1 MKTIKEENLITKM
14 NNVSSLIKSAESAY
28 ISGKIKNKSI
38 PADYKILFILFR
50 SITVSNKEYTI
61 DKNSIKEKIFC
72 EAVNNFKY
80 SVENFSNK
88 NVHII
93 PKIKEINQNINS
105 TFPTYLQYGDIL
117 SIIKDIATAGLYDAI
132 ILVSGVDFFILGV
145 TPSRMFN
152 NDIFSN
158 YSFYG
163 YSSCRIYLEKDEN
176 SMGKGYDK
184 NYPYLVTTNILFM
197 NDFIN

>member
-1 MKTIKEENLITKM
+1 MENSDVNMNKNITEENLITKM
-14 NNVSSLIKSAESAY
+14 NNISDLIKSAESAY

-61 DKNSIKEKIFC
+61 DKNNIKEKIFY

-93 PKIKEINQNINS
+93 PKIKEINQNKNS
-105 TFPTYLQYGDIL
+105 TFPTYL
-117 SIIKDIATAGLYDAI
+117 
-132 ILVSGVDFFILGV
+132 
-145 TPSRMFN
+145 
-152 NDIFSN
+152 
-158 YSFYG
+158 
-163 YSSCRIYLEKDEN
+163 
-176 SMGKGYDK
+176 
-184 NYPYLVTTNILFM
+184 
-197 NDFIN
+197 